1 MWGRVD
7 DKLHAHPDWLL
18 LKDTSPAWLL
28 WTCLSW
34 ALAYS
39 PSGTIPSQVA
49 RGFGAQRTIAK
60 LVETGWW
67 VEVDGGY
74 QIHNFH
80 RYSTRQSDQPPGA
93 NTQGLSEKRRAA
105 GAAGAA
111 KRWQTDGK
119 PEMANDGKPDGK
131 SNSNLPSLACAP
143 TRASPD
149 PDPVPDPVVPPTP
162 IQTGPDP
169 VVAVL
174 AKSTDLKGEGVDLVR
189 LAGSLRGEAAAS
201 GYSETRVIEVL
212 PYALDELALSRT
224 DRPNGKGASRFLLS
238 VVRRVARVGVLERE
252 LERKASSP
260 ERATDTTPTSRPTV
274 SKSMLALVAPKVA
287 P

>member
-18 LKDTSPAWLL
+18 LKDASPAWLL

-39 PSGTIPSQVA
+39 PSGIIPTQVA
-49 RGFGAQRTIAK
+49 RSFGAQRTIAK
-60 LVETGWW
+60 LVSTGWW
-67 VEVDGGY
+67 TEVDGGY

-80 RYSTRQSDQPPGA
+80 RYSTRQSEQATHPS
-93 NTQGLSEKRRAA
+93 THELSEKRRAA

-111 KRWQTDGK
+111 KRWQSDGK

-131 SNSNLPSLACAP
+131 PDSNLPSLACAP

-149 PDPVPDPVVPPTP
+149 PDPVPDPVPPPTP
-162 IQTGPDP
+162 TQGPDP

-174 AKSTDLKGEGVDLVR
+174 AKSSDLKGEGVDLVR
-189 LAGSLRGEAAAS
+189 LAGSLRGEAAAG
-201 GYSETRVIEVL
+201 GYSEARLIEVL

-224 DRPNGKGASRFLLS
+224 DKPLGKGASRFLLS
-238 VVRRVARVGVLERE
+238 VARRVARTGVLESE
-252 LERKASSP
+252 LERRASPP
-260 ERATDTTPTSRPTV
+260 ERPGGATAPSGPSV

-287 P
+287 Q